1 MEVKGIGEVAS
12 GGSTSIEDR
21 DSEREARVR
30 VGAGAE
36 AEAEQQLWRMSERAS
51 E

>member
-12 GGSTSIEDR
+12 GGSASGEDR

-30 VGAGAE
+30 VEAGAE
-36 AEAEQQLWRMSERAS
+36 AVQQLWRMSE
-51 E
+51 